1 MSLVLNVLTASSR
14 SARCYA
20 SLRPV
25 SSPSQCRNS
34 SWLPSSTPHAPIPV
48 KTRQDEEWDSD
59 YHNDLP
65 VHQNASHTRRRA
77 AAAGNITRDLETGG
91 VTTRP
96 PVYRDEAAQQP
107 GQYENQRLERPKSAR
122 NSAPYN
128 PVWGPGRPRR
138 PRPVLEP
145 GQKQYYR
152 FARIFGLDPATS
164 LTDIVAGITET
175 APVGRVLSVYFE
187 KKVGHTKEGKNP
199 LSAFVLFD
207 HEAGPRK
214 LVSLAKAK
222 KFSVRGACPFVAVYF
237 ERAFH
242 ANDHSET
249 SSRVVRLKGRTNVA
263 DFNEQGIRNLLA
275 NNREVTKILGPLG
288 LASETVITRD
298 SQSGVRHMEW
308 RFFDNQRQASVFVTL
323 LRRHFYGKVSVQFG
337 PDPCWDPGLYPRDGV
352 NPENAMERLGVCAPD
367 IRQRSQTRVGKFENS
382 LELKDRVSEDTE
394 SQKEI
399 AKEVAKEAATEDL
412 QRKNPRLAELIN
424 LMHAAKEAADKE
436 AAAQEKKST
445 PQEKVIREPK
455 RDLGQRSPPL
465 DEKAKRVQ
473 EWTRLLRKKN
483 WSQTLREMQADI
495 ERS

>member
-1 MSLVLNVLTASSR
+1 M
-14 SARCYA
+14 
-20 SLRPV
+20 
-25 SSPSQCRNS
+25 
-34 SWLPSSTPHAPIPV
+34 PIPV
-48 KTRQDEEWDSD
+48 RTHQDEERDSN

-65 VHQNASHTRRRA
+65 VHHNASPTRQLA
-77 AAAGNITRDLETGG
+77 AAEGNATHDLETGD

-96 PVYRDEAAQQP
+96 SVYLDEPTQQT
-107 GQYENQRLERPKSAR
+107 GQYENRRLERPGSAR
-122 NSAPYN
+122 NSARYN

-164 LTDIVAGITET
+164 LTDIVAGIMET
-175 APVGRVLSVYFE
+175 APVGRVLSVSFE
-187 KKVGHTKEGKNP
+187 KKVGHAKEGKNA

-214 LVSLAKAK
+214 LVGLAKAK
-222 KFSVRGACPFVAVYF
+222 KFSVLGACPFVAVYH

-249 SSRVVRLKGRTNVA
+249 SSRVVRLKGRADVV
-263 DFNEQGIRNLLA
+263 DFNEQAIRNLLA
-275 NNREVTKILGPLG
+275 DNREVMKVMGPLG
-288 LASETVITRD
+288 LAAETVITRD

-308 RFFDNQRQASVFVTL
+308 RFFDNQKQASVFVTL
-323 LRRHFYGKVSVQFG
+323 LRRQFYGKVSVQFG

-352 NPENAMERLGVCAPD
+352 NLEDAMERLGVCVPET
-367 IRQRSQTRVGKFENS
+367 RQRSQMRDGKFKNS
-382 LELKDRVSEDTE
+382 LELKNRVSEETM
-394 SQKEI
+394 SQKEV
-399 AKEVAKEAATEDL
+399 AKEVAKAAAAEDL
-412 QRKNPRLAELIN
+412 QLKNPRLAELIN

-445 PQEKVIREPK
+445 PKEKVIREQK

-483 WSQTLREMQADI
+483 WSQTLREMHADI
-495 ERS
+495 ERG